1 MTAYDSITA
10 TPPDFLWE
18 GRLPMG
24 EVSIIAGMGGCGKG
38 LLLADLAARI
48 SRGDVMPDGT
58 PGPPAWRRRSHHARG
73 RSERHRGIPAAGGQ
87 GRARPRP

>member
-10 TPPDFLWE
+10 TPPDFLWD

-24 EVSIIAGMGGCGKG
+24 EVSIIAGMGGSGKG

-48 SRGDVMPDGT
+48 SRGDVD
-58 PGPPAWRRRSHHARG
+58 ARRHARAASRRRRAHHARG
-73 RSERHRGIPAAGGQ
+73 
-87 GRARPRP
+87 